1 MLIRDIGFPDCP
13 EDRRVEFH
21 IHLAGARPDLGAIE
35 DALLDA
41 DPAALVDLDATGD
54 TLRVA
59 GAFSAVDVVTMMSQA
74 GYPVSPRQV
83 EQLPSICCGGCSG

>member
-1 MLIRDIGFPDCP
+1 M
-13 EDRRVEFH
+13 EFH
-21 IHLAGARPDLGAIE
+21 VHLAGARPDLSAIE
-35 DALLDA
+35 ATLLDA

-59 GAFSAVDVVTMMSQA
+59 GAFTAVDVGMLLRQA
-74 GYPVSPRQV
+74 GFAVAPRQV

>member
-1 MLIRDIGFPDCP
+1 M
-13 EDRRVEFH
+13 EFH

-35 DALLDA
+35 VTVLDA
-41 DPAALVDLDATGD
+41 DPAALVDLDASGD

-59 GAFSAVDVVTMMSQA
+59 GAFTVVDVVVLMRRA
-74 GYPVSPRQV
+74 GHPVTPHQV